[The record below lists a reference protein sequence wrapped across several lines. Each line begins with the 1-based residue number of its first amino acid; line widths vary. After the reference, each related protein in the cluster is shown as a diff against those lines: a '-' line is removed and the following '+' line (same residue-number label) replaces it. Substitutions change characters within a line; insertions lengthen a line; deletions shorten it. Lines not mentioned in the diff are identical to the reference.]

1 MKANPFSP
9 QNLAARSARHP
20 WLTIVGWIVIA
31 VVVTVLGGL
40 VDAKQYTDDFS
51 STPDS
56 QVGANLIEDHF
67 GEEEHV
73 EETIIFRSEAFT
85 VDDPEFRRVVDGTLA
100 NLEGW
105 QGDLAA
111 VVNYYDAPDSP
122 EAQQMVGAEGHSLM
136 LHLVFNE
143 DWGAYEG
150 ARSEDF
156 RDSIKYSRVDGFE
169 VYSVGDLSSDE
180 LGDIAEEDMSKDIS
194 IGMPVAA
201 VVLVVVFGALI
212 AAGIPLLLGAI
223 TIMAG
228 MGLAQL
234 IGGVVY
240 IDDTA
245 TSVMTM
251 IGLAVGIDYA
261 LFYLERFREERRH
274 GASKIEAIERSGATA
289 GKAVLFSGGTVILAL
304 LGLLFMP
311 ITIFQGMG
319 VGTALTVVVAVAA
332 ALTLLPAVVR
342 LIGDWINFPRLGI
355 MRKLRKQDQTG
366 YAHFE
371 DAQRGRGLWGH
382 VANVVMRRP
391 LLSIAL
397 AGGFM
402 LLCAIPVLTM
412 ELGQSGTESLPD
424 SDFKR
429 GLQLISQ
436 DFYAGV
442 DSPVQIV
449 IEGDANSEETQA
461 MVTQLTGALAE
472 NDQFGNASTTVSPDG
487 QITLVEAP
495 TVADPYSQDGEQA
508 VRDLRSDIVPT
519 VFGDTADHVFVTG
532 DTAANLDFN
541 TVLSDNLP
549 NVFAFVLGLSFVLLL
564 LAFRSIVVPFM
575 SIVLNLLSV
584 GAAYGIVVAV
594 FQHGWFAD
602 MLGLTQV
609 DVIAN
614 WLPVMLFCIL
624 FGLSMDYHV
633 FLLSRI
639 REHWDHTGDNEASVA
654 AGVQSTGRII
664 TGAALIMVAVFSA
677 FATGRLA
684 EMQQMGLGLGIAVLL
699 DATLIRTI
707 LVPATMR
714 VLGNANWYMPRVLNW
729 LPNMNVEGNLTPI
742 HLPRMAGGDHRP
754 SAPRTERLG
763 AGEFAPQGD
772 AD

>member
-1 MKANPFSP
+1 LL
-9 QNLAARSARHP
+9 Q
-20 WLTIVGWIVIA
+20 
-31 VVVTVLGGL
+31 
-40 VDAKQYTDDFS
+40 
-51 STPDS
+51 
-56 QVGANLIEDHF
+56 
-67 GEEEHV
+67 
-73 EETIIFRSEAFT
+73 
-85 VDDPEFRRVVDGTLA
+85 
-100 NLEGW
+100 
-105 QGDLAA
+105 
-111 VVNYYDAPDSP
+111 
-122 EAQQMVGAEGHSLM
+122 
-136 LHLVFNE
+136 LVFKE
-143 DWGAYEG
+143 DWSAYEG
-150 ARSEDF
+150 ARSEDY
-156 RDSIKYSRVDGFE
+156 RDSIKASRVDGFQ
-169 VYSVGDLSSDE
+169 VYSVGSLSSDE
-180 LGDIAEEDMSKDIS
+180 IGDIAEEDMSKDIS

-201 VVLVVVFGALI
+201 VILVVVFGALI

-223 TIMAG
+223 TIVAG

-261 LFYLERFREERRH
+261 LFFLERYREERRH
-274 GASKIEAIERSGATA
+274 GALKNDAIERAGATA
-289 GKAVLFSGGTVILAL
+289 GKAVLFSGGTVVLAL
-304 LGLLFMP
+304 LGLIFMP

-319 VGTALTVVVAVAA
+319 IGTALTVVVAVAA
-332 ALTLLPAVVR
+332 ALTLVPAVVR
-342 LIGDWINFPRLGI
+342 LIGDWINAPRFGI
-355 MRKLRKQDQTG
+355 MRKLKQQDQTG

-371 DAQRGRGLWGH
+371 DETRGRGLWGH
-382 VANVVMRRP
+382 LANGVMRRP

-402 LLCAIPVLTM
+402 LLCALPVLTM
-412 ELGQSGTESLPD
+412 QLGQAGTESLPD
-424 SDFKR
+424 SDFKH

-442 DSPVQIV
+442 DAPVEIV
-449 IEGDANSEETQA
+449 IKGDANSQETQGF
-461 MVTQLTGALAE
+461 VTQLTDALAQ
-472 NDQFGNASTTVSPDG
+472 DGRFGNASVTLSPDG
-487 QITLVEAP
+487 QLTVVEIP
-495 TVADPYSQDGEQA
+495 TAADPYSPDGEQA
-508 VRDLRSDIVPT
+508 VKDLRSDIVPA
-519 VFGDTADHVFVTG
+519 VFGDKDSQVFVTG

-541 TVLSDNLP
+541 TELNENLP

-564 LAFRSIVVPFM
+564 LAFRSVVVPMM

-664 TGAALIMVAVFSA
+664 TGAALIMVAVFTA

-714 VLGNANWYMPRVLNW
+714 MLGNANWYMPRVLNW

-742 HLPRMAGGDHRP
+742 HLPRMAGSDHRP
-754 SAPRTERLG
+754 AAQRTEGLG
-763 AGEFAPQGD
+763 AGGFAPQGD